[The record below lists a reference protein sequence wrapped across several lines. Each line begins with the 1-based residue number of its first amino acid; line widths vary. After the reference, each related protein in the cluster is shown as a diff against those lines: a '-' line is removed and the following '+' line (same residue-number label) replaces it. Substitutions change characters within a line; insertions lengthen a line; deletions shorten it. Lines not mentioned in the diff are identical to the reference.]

1 MIIISNVLNYA
12 FLYINNNHSPWNTIL
27 IFNSQTPPCTQ
38 GKGLGT
44 LVQTLGSANA
54 AIMIIFV
61 FAHMQSH
68 IGVQDQE
75 NAPICPLNL
84 SLLREGFKN
93 QIAERKAN
101 KISHLSNNETEW

>member
-1 MIIISNVLNYA
+1 MEHNLNLQFPDPTMHARKGSGNISA
-12 FLYINNNHSPWNTIL
+12 DPWFCKRSNH
-27 IFNSQTPPCTQ
+27 
-38 GKGLGT
+38 
-44 LVQTLGSANA
+44 
-54 AIMIIFV
+54 MIIFV